1 MKRENVEVL
10 DLKGE
15 KLFSV
20 EVDAAETFFER
31 ARGLIARE
39 CPLRGAGML
48 IPKCNAVHTFFM
60 RYPIDVHFLDK
71 RGCLVKTVK
80 NVKPWRF
87 FVWGGWR
94 AVQVIETAAEE
105 FK

>member
-1 MKRENVEVL
+1 
-10 DLKGE
+10 
-15 KLFSV
+15 
-20 EVDAAETFFER
+20 
-31 ARGLIARE
+31 
-39 CPLRGAGML
+39 
-48 IPKCNAVHTFFM
+48 M

-71 RGCLVKTVK
+71 RGRLVKTVK

-105 FK
+105 I